1 VLTVREVGLV
11 TLFSWNIENL
21 PRFLAPAAGTPPL
34 REIVTAWGAPA
45 IVCLQ
50 ETRIRPRDTELV
62 RAMERALPGYA
73 CHHALCDDPRNVT
86 YRGGRAYGVVTYV
99 KRRFATSRGRT
110 LPWDREGRVVVVE
123 LPKKKLAVVNLY
135 AVNGTAKPYFDHE
148 LGRVRGDRHA
158 FKRRMNLAIL
168 REAEALAAR
177 GFALVLV
184 GDWNIS
190 RTAADTHPRLRTEEP
205 HARAR
210 RELNEKIIPALDVV
224 DAFRA
229 LHPTERK
236 YTWFN
241 KWSRRLD
248 AARVDYALVSRSLA
262 VEAADIDEARA
273 HRFGSDHAPLWLTL
287 RL

>member
-1 VLTVREVGLV
+1 VVRRAVG

-21 PRFLAPAAGTPPL
+21 PRFLAPAAGTPSL
-34 REIVTAWGAPA
+34 RQIVAAWGAPA

-50 ETRIRPRDTELV
+50 ETRIRPRDAELV
-62 RAMERALPGYA
+62 RTMERALPGYA
-73 CHHALCDDPRNVT
+73 CHFSLCDDPRNVT

-99 KRRFATSRGRT
+99 KRRFAASRGWT
-110 LPWDREGRVVVVE
+110 PTWDREGRVVISE
-123 LPKKKLAVVNLY
+123 LPSKQLAVVNLY
-135 AVNGTAKPYFDHE
+135 AVNGTSKPYYDHE
-148 LGRVRGDRHA
+148 LGRIDGDRHA
-158 FKRRMNLAIL
+158 FKRRVNLAIM

-177 GFALVLV
+177 GMRLVLV

-190 RTAADTHPRLRTEEP
+190 RAPIDTHPRLRSGEP

-210 RELNEKIIPALDVV
+210 RELNEILLPTLDVV

-229 LHPTERK
+229 RHPTAKK

-248 AARVDYALVSRSLA
+248 AARVDYALVSRPLFDDL
-262 VEAADIDEARA
+262 VDVDIDEAKE

-287 RL
+287 KL